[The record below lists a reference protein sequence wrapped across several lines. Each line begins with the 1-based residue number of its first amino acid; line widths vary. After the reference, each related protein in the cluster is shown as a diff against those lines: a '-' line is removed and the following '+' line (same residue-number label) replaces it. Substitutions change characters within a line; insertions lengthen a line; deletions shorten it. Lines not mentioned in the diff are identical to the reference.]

1 MFELLKNI
9 GEWFSSIV
17 EPLFTFFKSV
27 IHGLGMLLKSFPML
41 FRLSSDAI
49 SYVPSLFAVFISLT
63 VIVLIVY
70 VILGRNAGG

>member
-9 GEWFSSIV
+9 GEWISSVV

-63 VIVLIVY
+63 VIVLVVY